1 MKHANPAGRQQGFSL
16 IEISLGLVL
25 VVGIV
30 VSIYQILQY
39 NAWIEQA
46 KTVAGQIKKVNE
58 AVSTYA
64 GNYSD
69 VLSDKSIPPECETV
83 YYGVV
88 DAGADVNS
96 VNVSSA
102 PSSCSKNFGASPN
115 TVRVANV
122 MQPTLDELK
131 QLNLLSTASS
141 YEPLFITENR
151 VVYKDASNR
160 NAFLPPGYA
169 VLIQRVCVNNP
180 NAAVDS
186 ANYCAS
192 PSPGYYD
199 LQTLV
204 FSSQPYSD
212 KAVKNGGVT
221 NMLYTAYK
229 AAGVDA
235 LLAADG
241 ISKTTDPNNGNA
253 DITRKYPLI
262 PANSNGQTF
271 LPNPLKVA
279 GDVGLKNILA
289 MRGGYSSSVR
299 TSYLRPDGLTPMSG
313 NLNMGNNDI
322 LDVNNITAS
331 GDIKTP
337 NGTITASN
345 FVATN
350 QLTAREIN
358 TSSITSSGNIKGFN
372 FVAEGSIRANDRI
385 FTGKE
390 DDPNCAVT
398 SDQHGAGYGDINA
411 CRDMVAK
418 GYVKG
423 FAALQAGPS
432 NDVGI
437 LLRNDGSIEG
447 KTINVDTN
455 KNVSNVNNLT
465 QSGVLNNKAGIKSEG
480 IIETT
485 KDFIT
490 AATQQVQAGYFRFLN
505 TVAEGAGCAADFA
518 NSLTLDS
525 TNQDKLLRCNGTKW
539 VSMLQKGEQGAPGT
553 NGQQGIQGVQGVQ
566 GIQGVQGPEGAAKL
580 GYTITAISVSF
591 RFTEESGFGN
601 TNLKCDEW
609 TVPGFSKF
617 KFTVSTIWGMTF
629 KLECNNNIWQVVYA
643 RDSKAEPGNLD
654 ITVTSIKKNNGDG
667 ITVSDD
673 VFDVTSKIA
682 NSEEAVKT
690 IATQKPLYTTKINPE
705 VLYFNRNLNWWSE
718 PTGQGSQN
726 LFQYV
731 NLDPR
736 FGVYEGSTVGW
747 TALSFN
753 GPVDVDSVSFVAPD
767 RKDHPLSLSCTNWT
781 KPVISGLWGV
791 DMRFGIDQ
799 FESYCVGGYWVVK
812 TTQYEDK
819 PDELSTTNLKTRWL
833 SYRINPKLQ

>member
-1 MKHANPAGRQQGFSL
+1 MHKTLNLKHANPAGRQQGFSL

-69 VLSDKSIPPECETV
+69 VLSNKSIPPECETV

-122 MQPTLDELK
+122 MQPTLDELR

-141 YEPLFITENR
+141 YEPLFITDNR

-358 TSSITSSGNIKGFN
+358 TSSISSSGNIKGFN
-372 FVAEGSIRANDRI
+372 FLAENQIRANDRI

-390 DDPNCAVT
+390 GDPNCAVT
-398 SDQHGAGYGDINA
+398 SDQHGGGYGDINS

-423 FAALQAGPS
+423 LAALQAGPS

-437 LLRNDGSIEG
+437 LLKNDGSIEG
-447 KTINVDTN
+447 KTINVDKF
-455 KNVSNVNNLT
+455 KNVTNVSGIT
-465 QSGVLNNKAGIKSEG
+465 QSGLLKNSGGITSTG

-525 TNQDKLLRCNGTKW
+525 TNQNKLLRCDGTTW
-539 VSMLQKGEQGAPGT
+539 VSMLQKGEQGTPGAT
-553 NGQQGIQGVQGVQ
+553 GATGSQGIQGIQ
-566 GIQGVQGPEGAAKL
+566 GIQGNKGDAPTSLGKQSITFSSRRGAGTRKDSPFLLNRTDWQAPTVVRLTCKNNTTCRNPELTVFEDGSSW
-580 GYTITAISVSF
+580 GFSVSTSGDGGTDMEQVVKMEKIKL
-591 RFTEESGFGN
+591 TEEPEWVFNMFHFGSVGEN
-601 TNLKCDEW
+601 
-609 TVPGFSKF
+609 
-617 KFTVSTIWGMTF
+617 
-629 KLECNNNIWQVVYA
+629 QY
-643 RDSKAEPGNLD
+643 
-654 ITVTSIKKNNGDG
+654 
-667 ITVSDD
+667 
-673 VFDVTSKIA
+673 VFDV
-682 NSEEAVKT
+682 NS
-690 IATQKPLYTTKINPE
+690 TKNVPGGGF
-705 VLYFNRNLNWWSE
+705 FNYSRFNCKFDDYPNKWNLNCWDW
-718 PTGQGSQN
+718 
-726 LFQYV
+726 
-731 NLDPR
+731 
-736 FGVYEGSTVGW
+736 
-747 TALSFN
+747 
-753 GPVDVDSVSFVAPD
+753 
-767 RKDHPLSLSCTNWT
+767 
-781 KPVISGLWGV
+781 
-791 DMRFGIDQ
+791 
-799 FESYCVGGYWVVK
+799 
-812 TTQYEDK
+812 
-819 PDELSTTNLKTRWL
+819 
-833 SYRINPKLQ
+833 